1 MQEMISHKYRCIFI
15 HIPKTAGTSIESALG
30 HLDGHQGRDGQD
42 HRCIRMIE
50 PKVNAGIFYSK
61 ANFRMFLSSVR
72 YDFRNHKNPNNGL
85 TVSRDQY
92 NSYFKFTVVRDP
104 WDRVYSTYES
114 VMRDEINKRSWGIKQ
129 PITFNEFLH
138 MFMGKEMLLY
148 PQTYWLKDFKNQ
160 LPFDYVCRFE
170 NLKDDFN
177 KVCRIM
183 GFKSIV
189 LPHINK
195 GSGGDYKDRVDNE
208 AADLIAEFYKEEI
221 ELFNYCF

>member
-1 MQEMISHKYRCIFI
+1 LVQEMISHKYKCIFI
-15 HIPKTAGTSIESALG
+15 LIPKTAGTSVESALG

-50 PKVNAGIFYSK
+50 PKINTGIFYSK

-72 YDFRNHKNPNNGL
+72 YNFSNHRNPKNGL

-104 WDRVYSTYES
+104 WDRMYSSYEN

-138 MFMGKEMLLY
+138 LFMGENAGVSPDVLAE
-148 PQTYWLKDFKNQ
+148 
-160 LPFDYVCRFE
+160 RF
-170 NLKDDFN
+170 
-177 KVCRIM
+177 
-183 GFKSIV
+183 
-189 LPHINK
+189 
-195 GSGGDYKDRVDNE
+195 
-208 AADLIAEFYKEEI
+208 
-221 ELFNYCF
+221 

>member
-1 MQEMISHKYRCIFI
+1 LVQEMISHKYKCIFI
-15 HIPKTAGTSIESALG
+15 LIPKTAGTSVESALG

-50 PKVNAGIFYSK
+50 PKINTGIFYSK

-72 YDFRNHKNPNNGL
+72 YNFRNHKNLNNGL

-104 WDRVYSTYES
+104 WDRMYSSYEN

-138 MFMGKEMLLY
+138 LFMGENAGVSPDVLAE
-148 PQTYWLKDFKNQ
+148 
-160 LPFDYVCRFE
+160 RF
-170 NLKDDFN
+170 
-177 KVCRIM
+177 
-183 GFKSIV
+183 
-189 LPHINK
+189 
-195 GSGGDYKDRVDNE
+195 
-208 AADLIAEFYKEEI
+208 
-221 ELFNYCF
+221 